1 MSQFDKANFFNQVF
15 WLVVLFG
22 SFYFILLRNFL
33 PKLSAVIKAR
43 RKKVTLGVQASEKFN
58 EEESVISGFYNDA
71 ILNLSGNVRNS
82 ANLVSE
88 KSSNWSADTHKSIN
102 LNTLTDSQLSYLT
115 FYKNIKLET
124 FKTYMNNL

>member
-58 EEESVISGFYNDA
+58 EEESVFQVFIMMLF
-71 ILNLSGNVRNS
+71 
-82 ANLVSE
+82 
-88 KSSNWSADTHKSIN
+88 
-102 LNTLTDSQLSYLT
+102 
-115 FYKNIKLET
+115 
-124 FKTYMNNL
+124 

>member
-88 KSSNWSADTHKSIN
+88 KNANWSADTHKSIN
-102 LNTLTDSQLSYLT
+102 LNTLTESQLSYLT
-115 FYKNIKLET
+115 FYKNINSQKQYSL
-124 FKTYMNNL
+124 

>member
-1 MSQFDKANFFNQVF
+1 MLQEFE
-15 WLVVLFG
+15 

-115 FYKNIKLET
+115 FYKNINSQKQYSL
-124 FKTYMNNL
+124 

>member
-15 WLVVLFG
+15 WLVVIFG

-33 PKLSAVIKAR
+33 PKLGAVIKAR

-115 FYKNIKLET
+115 FYKNINSQKQYSL
-124 FKTYMNNL
+124 

>member
-88 KSSNWSADTHKSIN
+88 KNANWSADTHKFIN
-102 LNTLTDSQLSYLT
+102 LNTLTESQLSYLT
-115 FYKNIKLET
+115 FYKNINSQKQYSL
-124 FKTYMNNL
+124 

>member
-15 WLVVLFG
+15 WLVVIFG

-115 FYKNIKLET
+115 FYKNINSQKQYSL
-124 FKTYMNNL
+124 

>member
-115 FYKNIKLET
+115 FYKNINSQKQYSL
-124 FKTYMNNL
+124 